1 MNKYYPCEPV
11 NIHMKSRIN
20 IIQENNWVITTKKG
34 KGKFQLFCGN
44 VEPIYDSEVSDIKI
58 G

>member
-1 MNKYYPCEPV
+1 MNV
-11 NIHMKSRIN
+11 
-20 IIQENNWVITTKKG
+20 IQENNWVITTKKG